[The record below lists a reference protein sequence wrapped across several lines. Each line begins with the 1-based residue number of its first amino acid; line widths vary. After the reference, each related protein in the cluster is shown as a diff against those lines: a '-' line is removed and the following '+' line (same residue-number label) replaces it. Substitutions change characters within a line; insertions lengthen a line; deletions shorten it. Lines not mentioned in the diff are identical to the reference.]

1 MQDFY
6 CQSAGFIA
14 ERNTNQ
20 MEKLKKKAAGMFK
33 EFFCLCKLA
42 IFPAPSVIQLRVP
55 TGILDLEEVG
65 AGLKTGLFPRPAS
78 SCPLEAIRFS
88 CQIAGGES

>member
-1 MQDFY
+1 
-6 CQSAGFIA
+6 
-14 ERNTNQ
+14 
-20 MEKLKKKAAGMFK
+20 MFK

-88 CQIAGGES
+88 CQIAGGESWGSPMESLSKIVPVVLLKRYFY